1 VSVSGSTWT
10 TAALTLKSGANT
22 LLLTATDT
30 VENIR
35 TLSVTVN
42 VSLPA
47 PVVVITNPADSLT
60 VTNQSSWMV
69 SYTIDG
75 GATQTQTFTLAKD
88 GVYRLEVA
96 SPPNASG
103 NIGRDTV
110 KVTRD
115 ATAPLTPNVPAPVS
129 PTRLNAIWNWTSQG
143 DNTGGA
149 GMRSPALYRFSLN
162 NG

>member
-1 VSVSGSTWT
+1 SASGTVGADSCGPVIAWRSHTNPVATQSLIMTLSGTVRDTGSAVAAMTVSGQESGSGTVSVSGSTWT

-69 SYTIDG
+69 SYTID
-75 GATQTQTFTLAKD
+75 
-88 GVYRLEVA
+88 
-96 SPPNASG
+96 
-103 NIGRDTV
+103 
-110 KVTRD
+110 
-115 ATAPLTPNVPAPVS
+115 
-129 PTRLNAIWNWTSQG
+129 
-143 DNTGGA
+143 
-149 GMRSPALYRFSLN
+149 
-162 NG
+162 